1 MSLPRANGRSRNRG
15 FTLIELLVVIA
26 IIAVLIGLL
35 LPAVQ
40 KVREA
45 AARMSCSNN
54 LKQWGLAMHNYHDTN
69 STFPYASNRCYPEG
83 SERVGGGCNNGG
95 VQARKTFYVALWPY
109 IEQTALG
116 NQYQQNVPFYLAPN
130 GNGGNSQSVGLVVT
144 PVKTYY
150 CPSDR
155 PGAIWTGDPYNRA
168 RGNYVVNYGP
178 NLLFTVPGTTP
189 GSQLVG
195 PFGWTSSGGFGGFV
209 PFRKTLPGISD
220 GTSNTLMM
228 SEVRFPK
235 ADNYSDIRGDVLN
248 DGGDHWFM
256 AVNTPNAGIDH
267 SSNAC
272 PTSATDPIYDA
283 TMPCLKVGDNYTSAR
298 SRHSGGV
305 NAALCDG
312 SVRFISNSIDLVTW
326 QALASANGGEVI
338 SGNY

>member
-1 MSLPRANGRSRNRG
+1 MVTRRGNSRRANRG

-54 LKQWGLAMHNYHDTN
+54 LKQWGLAMHNYHDSN
-69 STFPYASNRCYPEG
+69 SSLPYASNRCFPGG
-83 SERVGGGCNNGG
+83 SEVAGGACGTG
-95 VQARKTFYVALWPY
+95 VAARKTFYTLLWPY
-109 IEQTALG
+109 IEQTALS
-116 NQYQQNVPFYLAPN
+116 NQYQYNRGFYQAPN
-130 GNGGNSQSVGLVVT
+130 TITNTTNGLVVT

-155 PGAIWTGDPYNRA
+155 PGAIWQGDIYWRA

-189 GSQLVG
+189 GSNLVG
-195 PFGWTSSGGFGGFV
+195 PFGWTSSGGFGHFV
-209 PFRKTLPGISD
+209 PFKTTITGISD

-228 SEVRFPK
+228 SELRLPQQDGW
-235 ADNYSDIRGDVLN
+235 ADVRGDVFN
-248 DGGDHWFM
+248 DQGFHWFM
-256 AVNTPNAGIDH
+256 AVNTPNSGIDH
-267 SSNAC
+267 SSNSC
-272 PTSATDPIYDA
+272 PTSATDPIYDV
-283 TMPCLKVGDNYTSAR
+283 TMPCLKVGDNYASAR

-305 NAALCDG
+305 NVALCDG
-312 SVRFISNSIDLVTW
+312 SVRFVSNSVDLATW